1 MIVPNMISALP
12 KEKICESSPIELQVT
27 AYGQWT
33 MTPPRDKSELQPP
46 IPLENP
52 LMSPLEHL
60 NRATSNVVKSVSSS
74 SSHEVA
80 SEDQWLS
87 QVEIVTHIG
96 PHRRLW
102 MGPQFC
108 FKTFRRADGGR

>member
-1 MIVPNMISALP
+1 MNNFSALP

-27 AYGQWT
+27 AFGQWT
-33 MTPPRDKSELQPP
+33 MTPPKDKSELQPP
-46 IPLENP
+46 LAIENP
-52 LMSPLEHL
+52 LMNPLEHISRPVPGFI
-60 NRATSNVVKSVSSS
+60 NRKDSSS
-74 SSHEVA
+74 AHHDTT
-80 SEDQWLS
+80 SEEQWLS

-108 FKTFRRADGGR
+108 FKTIRRVEGGR

>member
-1 MIVPNMISALP
+1 LP

-33 MTPPRDKSELQPP
+33 MTAPRDKCELQPP
-46 IPLENP
+46 VSIDNP
-52 LMSPLEHL
+52 LMNPLDHL
-60 NRATSNVVKSVSSS
+60 SRAALILAKKDLG
-74 SSHEVA
+74 SSHEVG

-108 FKTFRRADGGR
+108 FKTFRRVDGGR